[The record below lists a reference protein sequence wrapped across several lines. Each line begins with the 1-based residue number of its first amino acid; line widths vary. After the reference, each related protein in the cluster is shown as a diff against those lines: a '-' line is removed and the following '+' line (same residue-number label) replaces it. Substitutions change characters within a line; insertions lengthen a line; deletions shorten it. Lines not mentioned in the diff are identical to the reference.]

1 MKFEFIKALNWE
13 NAPCLLATRRVFPL
27 ATLATLATL
36 LTLST
41 TPQTSPGGHKL
52 CPTSVR

>member
-1 MKFEFIKALNWE
+1 MKLEFIKALNWE

-27 ATLATLATL
+27 ATLATL